1 MAKKKSAGAKYFGKP
16 PTEDPDDAPE
26 LLNDFFRHGELRHG
40 DRLIRRGR
48 PPLSGKPKT
57 AITLRLDEDVVKA
70 YRETGE
76 GWQTRI
82 NADLRR
88 ARKLNVRTAP
98 APRNAKR
105 ASVTARSRAHQTKA

>member
-1 MAKKKSAGAKYFGKP
+1 MVTAMKKRKSAGAKYFGKLV
-16 PTEDPDDAPE
+16 TADPDDAPE

-40 DRLIRRGR
+40 EKLIRRGR

-57 AITLRLDEDVVKA
+57 AITLRLDEDVVEA

-88 ARKLNVRTAP
+88 ARKL
-98 APRNAKR
+98 RNAVVPRKDPVPVARRLKR
-105 ASVTARSRAHQTKA
+105 AKS